1 MSNRNPVY
9 WRELL
14 PELKMVQQRGE
25 RLVFTNGVFD
35 ILHAGHVTYLE
46 TAAALGDRL
55 VIGLNSDNSTRRL
68 KGPHRPVVSQEH
80 REHLLQALGCVDFVA
95 LFDEDTPLEFISAL
109 LPDLLVKGADYS
121 LEEIVGGAEVIAAG
135 GKVETIDLVA
145 GLSTSGLVDKILA
158 AYGPDSRD

>member
-1 MSNRNPVY
+1 MNNRKPVY

-14 PELKMVQQRGE
+14 PELKMIQQRGE

-46 TAAALGDRL
+46 AAAALGDRL
-55 VIGLNSDNSTRRL
+55 VIGLNSDTSTRRL
-68 KGPHRPVVSQEH
+68 KGACRPVVSQEH
-80 REHLLQALGCVDFVA
+80 RAYLLQALSCVDFVA

-121 LEEIVGGAEVIAAG
+121 LDEIVGGAEVIAAG

-145 GLSTSGLVDKILA
+145 GLSTSRLVDKILA
-158 AYGPDSRD
+158 AYGPDSGD